1 MSNLL
6 PSALIGLVSG
16 SVAAFAVVNLSG
28 APAASGP
35 VSTRGGETAALSGTI
50 EEQVAALGR
59 EQARMR
65 DEFAL
70 HQSGVDQK
78 LGELLARSTRVGV
91 AAAEHAE
98 GTPEAAAALVANEL
112 AASGA
117 VLADPQFETAVAAA
131 IERIEQREREEQ
143 DQARRQR
150 ELDQIEERL
159 ASMRTELGLDG
170 FQETQMRTILIDN
183 LDKATV
189 LRDAMR
195 NDTLTRDEMREGFT
209 NLRTGLEEAVAGVLS
224 PAQYEQFQEDFARQ
238 FGGMGGFGDRG
249 FRGGGGPG
257 GGQQGGGGAGG
268 FTPPT
273 GAAPSGGSW

>member
-16 SVAAFAVVNLSG
+16 SIAAFAVVNLSG

-35 VSTRGGETAALSGTI
+35 VSTRGGETAAMTGTV

-78 LGELLARSTRVGV
+78 LSELLARSTRVGV
-91 AAAEHAE
+91 AAADSTD
-98 GTPEAAAALVANEL
+98 GDQPQLAASLVANEL

-131 IERIEQREREEQ
+131 IERIEQRERDEQ
-143 DQARRQR
+143 NLERRQR

-159 ASMRTELGLDG
+159 ATMRTDLGLDG
-170 FQETQMRTILIDN
+170 YQETQMRTILIDS
-183 LDKATV
+183 LDKSTV

-195 NDTLTRDEMREGFT
+195 NDSMTRDEMRDGFT
-209 NLRTGLEEAVAGVLS
+209 SLRTGLETSVAGVLT
-224 PAQYEQFQEDFARQ
+224 PTQYEKFQEDFARS

-249 FRGGGGPG
+249 FRGGGQGGG
-257 GGQQGGGGAGG
+257 GGQQGGATPASGAVPAGG
-268 FTPPT
+268 N
-273 GAAPSGGSW
+273 W